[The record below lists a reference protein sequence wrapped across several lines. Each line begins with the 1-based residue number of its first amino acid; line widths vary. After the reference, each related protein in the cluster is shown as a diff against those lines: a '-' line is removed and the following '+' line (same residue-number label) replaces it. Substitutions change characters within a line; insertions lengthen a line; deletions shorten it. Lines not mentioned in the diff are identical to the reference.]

1 MAYYFTLGGLPLPIP
16 PSSLEIKTPSMNTTV
31 TLINEGEINIP
42 KNQGLLEISFE
53 FLIPTFQKYPFATY
67 QLDGFTGAA
76 INPLLK
82 IVAPL
87 IEKLKSSSGGF
98 LDSILP
104 SIPDVDLNNPTSGG
118 YTAGMMIPLI
128 DAMKKNK
135 LPIQF
140 IVTRMNPKGHLLH
153 STNIK
158 CLIED
163 FTYKEDAEEY
173 GFDTMCSISLKEYK
187 PYATKRV
194 KLNEVVS
201 DKPGAKSTK
210 VATVTKKRDS
220 SDKVKKSKITVEDNN
235 TLINEARKNGDS
247 IVRTSIEN
255 NIEIPES
262 IRSYDPSNED
272 EWMVEIFPDTEIGEL
287 EPFQESKALSFP
299 TTDVY
304 GNKIEHSSDGFG
316 LPSNYKEP
324 PSLMESVMKKQGK
337 TTYASPS
344 YNRGKY

>member
-118 YTAGMMIPLI
+118 YTVGMMIPLI

-187 PYATKRV
+187 PYATKRI
-194 KLNEVVS
+194 KLTNVLG
-201 DKPGAKSTK
+201 DKPGS
-210 VATVTKKRDS
+210 KKAEVKKTRDS
-220 SDKVKKSKITVEDNN
+220 SGKVKKSTVTTKDGE
-235 TLINEARKNGDS
+235 TIVSASKKNGDNLAELAEANNKKMPEQVNLDKVS
-247 IVRTSIEN
+247 TSLDIDQKIDLNQYVTTTNVTTDPNGNIVLGGGAAN
-255 NIEIPES
+255 NYSGDVVLDSGKSLEIES
-262 IRSYDPSNED
+262 IGDTIILDGKNESY
-272 EWMVEIFPDTEIGEL
+272 
-287 EPFQESKALSFP
+287 K
-299 TTDVY
+299 
-304 GNKIEHSSDGFG
+304 
-316 LPSNYKEP
+316 
-324 PSLMESVMKKQGK
+324 
-337 TTYASPS
+337 SPS
-344 YNRGKY
+344 YYTPWKDR